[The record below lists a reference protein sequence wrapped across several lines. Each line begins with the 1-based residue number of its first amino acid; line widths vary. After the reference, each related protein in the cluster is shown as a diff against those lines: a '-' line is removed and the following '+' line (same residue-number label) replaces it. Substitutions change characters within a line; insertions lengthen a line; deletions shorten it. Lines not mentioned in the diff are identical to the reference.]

1 MKVILF
7 LSDFMI
13 PLVVFY
19 IVLYGIFNK
28 VAIYDSFVKGAK
40 EGFSI
45 VADIAPTLVGLMA
58 GVAAIRYSGFL
69 EGAAQVL
76 TPLGNIF
83 KIPSPILPVII
94 VRLFSASAANSLVLD
109 IFREYGT
116 DSLTGLMTSLIMSC
130 TETLFYTLSVYYMSV
145 KVTKTRWTVQGA
157 LFAMAAGIGASVA
170 LAYVMAG

>member
-1 MKVILF
+1 MKAILF

-19 IVLYGIFNK
+19 IILYGLFNK
-28 VAIYDSFVKGAK
+28 VAVYDSFVKGAK

-45 VADIAPTLVGLMA
+45 VIGIAPTLVGLMA

-69 EGAAQVL
+69 EGLSRILSPVGDLLQ
-76 TPLGNIF
+76 
-83 KIPSPILPVII
+83 IPSPILPVII

-116 DSLTGLMTSLIMSC
+116 DSLIGLMTSLIMSC
-130 TETLFYTLSVYYMSV
+130 TETLFYTLSVYYISV
-145 KVTKTRWTVQGA
+145 KVTKTRWTIQGA
-157 LFAMAAGIGASVA
+157 LFAMAAGIGASVV
-170 LAYVMAG
+170 LAHVMAG